1 MVGQAVVPL
10 VGGKGHCTGRQTT
23 SHRHWRYGTT
33 SVCRTGWRSPNP
45 DRSGFAGPNILAGD
59 RTLGT
64 ASSCCASSY
73 PGGLKWT
80 YKKRG
85 FSEEKDLFERN
96 MGREARAP
104 EGAREEWL
112 GVLQTLAEQIQK
124 EQQTSQKMVQEMM
137 DTYMQLLSTPGT
149 YLAGQTDQQHQT
161 VQQSAQQLM
170 EQVHQQQQTFQ
181 QQAQQQQEAF
191 QEMTRQVLNTYTQ
204 LFNIPLSNAQEGL
217 RSARFPIEGYDEL
230 TVEEVSGRLGGLS
243 VDEIRMVRDYEERTK
258 RRDTLLEQLDSKIRG
273 GL

>member
-1 MVGQAVVPL
+1 
-10 VGGKGHCTGRQTT
+10 
-23 SHRHWRYGTT
+23 
-33 SVCRTGWRSPNP
+33 
-45 DRSGFAGPNILAGD
+45 
-59 RTLGT
+59 
-64 ASSCCASSY
+64 
-73 PGGLKWT
+73 
-80 YKKRG
+80 
-85 FSEEKDLFERN
+85 

-149 YLAGQTDQQHQT
+149 YLAGQADQQQ
-161 VQQSAQQLM
+161 M

-204 LFNIPLSNAQEGL
+204 LFNIPLSYAQEGL
-217 RSARFPIEGYDEL
+217 RSARFPIEGYDEMS
-230 TVEEVSGRLGGLS
+230 VEEVSRRLGGLS
-243 VDEIRMVRDYEERTK
+243 EDELRVVRDYEERSK
-258 RRDTLLEQLDSKIRG
+258 RRDTLLEQLDSKLRG